1 MINTPNRT
9 SARSAND
16 EPKYYPLILTLELP
30 SVEEIAKAIWKRQ
43 HEALNTHAL
52 SYNAQWR
59 DSSIPSRY
67 WDQFLLDAR
76 AVLLLL
82 YRTQITPV
90 RKRKKIARKSAAFLG
105 LSPKIDLA
113 GVRAPRAGACA
124 QKPNEE
130 PAPTRERR
138 EKRASFTH
146 DRDQAPRTCLATQH
160 KQSQDRPRPNRQEN
174 RSALHALSA
183 GELEATQFRRK
194 R

>member
-1 MINTPNRT
+1 M
-9 SARSAND
+9 
-16 EPKYYPLILTLELP
+16 
-30 SVEEIAKAIWKRQ
+30 WKRSQ
-43 HEALNTHAL
+43 RQFGSVSMRHQIHMHFLIMPNGAIHPYHPGTGINFCLTP
-52 SYNAQWR
+52 AQCSCSFTGR
-59 DSSIPSRY
+59 RSRPSGREKN
-67 WDQFLLDAR
+67 
-76 AVLLLL
+76 V
-82 YRTQITPV
+82 
-90 RKRKKIARKSAAFLG
+90 ARKSAAFLG

>member
-9 SARSAND
+9 SPRSAND

-59 DSSIPSRY
+59 DLSIPSRY

-90 RKRKKIARKSAAFLG
+90 RKRKKRSSK
-105 LSPKIDLA
+105 
-113 GVRAPRAGACA
+113 
-124 QKPNEE
+124 
-130 PAPTRERR
+130 
-138 EKRASFTH
+138 KRGI
-146 DRDQAPRTCLATQH
+146 L
-160 KQSQDRPRPNRQEN
+160 
-174 RSALHALSA
+174 RSLP
-183 GELEATQFRRK
+183 
-194 R
+194 

>member
-1 MINTPNRT
+1 MHFLIMPNGAIHPYHPGTGINFCLTPAQCSCSFTGR
-9 SARSAND
+9 RSR
-16 EPKYYPLILTLELP
+16 P
-30 SVEEIAKAIWKRQ
+30 SGREKNV
-43 HEALNTHAL
+43 
-52 SYNAQWR
+52 
-59 DSSIPSRY
+59 
-67 WDQFLLDAR
+67 
-76 AVLLLL
+76 
-82 YRTQITPV
+82 
-90 RKRKKIARKSAAFLG
+90 ARKSAAILG